1 MWHKKWLNLFKC
13 KSKISIN
20 KSTPEDLFKLLEKS
34 NIPQHIAIIMDG
46 NGRWAQERGL
56 PRIAGHRAGVE
67 SIRGIVEIAQKIG
80 VKALTLYAFSTENW
94 KRSNQE
100 VNGLMKL
107 LQEFLRKETQ
117 KLNEKKVRIT
127 AIGRIDKLPK
137 YAYEELQ
144 NSINLTAKNDKLILN
159 LALNYGARQE
169 IVEAVAK
176 IADEVQKEKIS
187 LGQIDDQLLSS
198 YLYTKSLPDPELLI
212 RTSGELRL
220 SNFLLWQLAYTEFWI
235 TPTYWPDFKDTNFL
249 EAILAYQKRDRRFGG
264 INL

>member
-1 MWHKKWLNLFKC
+1 MWHKNWL
-13 KSKISIN
+13 
-20 KSTPEDLFKLLEKS
+20 DLFKKKSKLSSNRSTSEALIKLLDKS

-67 SIRGIVEIAQKIG
+67 SIRGIVEIAQRIG
-80 VKALTLYAFSTENW
+80 VNNLTLYAFSTENW

-117 KLNEKKVRIT
+117 KLDEKKVRIT
-127 AIGRIDKLPK
+127 AIGRIDKLPG

-144 NSINLTAKNDKLILN
+144 KSISLTAKNDKLILN

-176 IADEVQKEKIS
+176 IADEVQKERIS
-187 LGQIDDQLLSS
+187 IEQINDQLLSN

-235 TPTYWPDFKDTNFL
+235 TPTYWPDFRDINFL